1 MKLCFAAQ
9 LAIAPVIAC
18 HPAAI
23 APSAVGIL
31 RARPVASQPVGRAR
45 PVAESSQAALAVSP
59 ASAARVPLAVQV
71 SRAELAVFPFAV
83 SGQAVNALP
92 VQIWPVELWLARIL
106 LAALSPLA
114 SAALFLPAFF
124 LPARKK
130 PHTRRA

>member
-92 VQIWPVELWLARIL
+92 EELWLARIL

-114 SAALFLPAFF
+114 SAALFLLAFF